1 MSLRMSRAV
10 REDFLAE
17 PHIGVIGIEEPHRSP
32 RVVPLWYDFDPEIGV
47 WVLSRERSRK
57 TALLRAAGKFS
68 LCVQDTTP
76 LAYKHVSVQGPIIDE
91 RQCDLERD
99 FRPLVTRYLKPQAA
113 EQFILESW
121 GEERLIFLM
130 RPEHWVTADYASR

>member
-1 MSLRMSRAV
+1 M
-10 REDFLAE
+10 AE
-17 PHIGVIGIEEPHRSP
+17 PHIGVVGIEEPNRSP
-32 RVVPLWYDFDPEIGV
+32 RVVPLWYDFDPEIGI

-76 LAYKHVSVQGPIIDE
+76 LAYKHVSVQGSIIEE
-91 RQCDLERD
+91 RRCDLERD
-99 FRPLVTRYLKPQAA
+99 FRPLVTRYLKTEAV

-121 GEERLIFLM
+121 DEERLIFLM
-130 RPEHWVTADYASR
+130 RPEYWVTADYANQWVTAT